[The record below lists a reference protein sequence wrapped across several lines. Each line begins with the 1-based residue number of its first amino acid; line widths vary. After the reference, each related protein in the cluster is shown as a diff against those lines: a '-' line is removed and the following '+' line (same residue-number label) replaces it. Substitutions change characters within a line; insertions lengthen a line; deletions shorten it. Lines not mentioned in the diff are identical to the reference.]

1 MMEGQTMPKA
11 DDQAQVADAG
21 SAQASEGRS
30 PPASFTLADTT
41 GSPPPN
47 AAASLPDNSIAT
59 TGPFCQPRNHRLILT
74 QKALLDIYGPSGPD
88 LGETE
93 DMCHQKVDDWLDN
106 KGMEGVSKATLRRA
120 KRALRTLLRP
130 ERS

>member
-1 MMEGQTMPKA
+1 MPKV

-30 PPASFTLADTT
+30 PPASFTPADTT

-47 AAASLPDNSIAT
+47 TAASLPDNSIAT

-93 DMCHQKVDDWLDN
+93 DMCHRKVDAWLRKN
-106 KGMEGVSKATLRRA
+106 EKRTVSRATLRRA
-120 KRALRTLLRP
+120 KRELRTR
-130 ERS
+130 